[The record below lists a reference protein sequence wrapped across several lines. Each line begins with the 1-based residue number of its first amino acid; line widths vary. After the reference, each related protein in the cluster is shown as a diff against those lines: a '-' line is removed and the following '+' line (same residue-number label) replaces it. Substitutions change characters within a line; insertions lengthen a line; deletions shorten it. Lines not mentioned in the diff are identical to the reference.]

1 MKRVGEIYRDSLV
14 KTIKSH
20 VSENENV
27 FLLSYTKLSSSQI
40 GELRKNLKKAGA
52 SVHVTKNALARL
64 ALKELQQEPLAEKIK
79 GQTAFVWSSEDSS
92 AISKILVKFSDDIAT
107 FSVQGGLLNNRILE
121 QKDIK
126 QLSELPSREVL
137 LSKLLGTIQAPV
149 TQIMGALNAK
159 SRELLSIMKQ
169 LGEKR
174 GGNQ

>member
-14 KTIKSH
+14 KTIKK
-20 VSENENV
+20 NV
-27 FLLSYTKLSSSQI
+27 GDHDNIFLLSYSKLSSPQI
-40 GELRKNLKKAGA
+40 SELRKNLKKAGA

-64 ALKELQQEPLAEKIK
+64 ALKELNQEPLAEKIK
-79 GQTAFVWSSEDSS
+79 GQTAFVWSPEDSS
-92 AISKILVKFSDDIAT
+92 AISKILVKFAGDIAT
-107 FSVQGGLLNNRILE
+107 FNIQGGLLSNRLLE

-137 LSKLLGTIQAPV
+137 LAKLLGTIQAPV
-149 TQIMGALNAK
+149 TRIMGAFNAK

-169 LGEKR
+169 LSEKK